1 MPLNGTLAITVQQTF
16 DAIDR
21 LQSITQP
28 HLPGTDSVTQ
38 FQYDGM
44 GNATG
49 RTDPNGNVLS
59 STYDPGDRLAQ
70 STDAATGITAYVY
83 DDNDNLLQVTAPH
96 GAVTTYTYD
105 ALSRRLTETSPDRGT
120 LTYTYDLADNLASV
134 NDVRG
139 VTVNIAYD
147 DLNRAASITYPDA
160 NEDVTFV
167 YDNCSFGKG
176 RLCSRTDD
184 SGTYAFTHDVYGN
197 ITQMD
202 YTTLGVTYTTSYE
215 YGAGHRVVSMT
226 LPSGRT
232 VAYQRDG
239 LRRISRVDS
248 QISGINTA
256 LASNINYRAD
266 GVITARQYGNAI
278 AETRT
283 YDQQGRLTQQTIGT
297 ADSVLLSYD
306 ANSNVLSRDTQTN
319 THAYGYDV
327 LDRLDTET
335 NDGATLDY
343 TYDPNHNRLTQDD
356 GVQVSQYAYG
366 AGNNQLIGIDA
377 TTLGYDPAGNLTDD
391 GQGQTYAYND
401 ASRLSQVFD
410 NALLTATYVYNALGQ
425 RMHKTTAT
433 GTTIFHY
440 DLEGRLIGETADNGT
455 PLRDYVWQDD
465 SPIAQI
471 EGDTVIDTLTYLH
484 TDHLATPRLGTDV
497 VGNVVWRWEGAA
509 FGGTQPLEN
518 PTSINL
524 RFPGQYADAE
534 SGLYYNW
541 NRYYDPSTGRY
552 VTSDP
557 LGLIAGLNPF
567 VYAMDNSPRFID
579 RTGLEILLCNRKAR
593 GLFELVDAN
602 HSYLWDTRTGIS
614 CGAHGSPGISRD
626 NPKELGPGREG
637 DQCRIVEG
645 SAGREDEILECCNAT
660 GEETWVPFFND
671 CQARQQDCIEKS
683 GLPNPGVPGK
693 RFGPPCDPCETPE
706 NPPPQK
712 SPLPPRLI
720 FLPIF

>member
-1 MPLNGTLAITVQQTF
+1 
-16 DAIDR
+16 
-21 LQSITQP
+21 
-28 HLPGTDSVTQ
+28 
-38 FQYDGM
+38 
-44 GNATG
+44 
-49 RTDPNGNVLS
+49 
-59 STYDPGDRLAQ
+59 
-70 STDAATGITAYVY
+70 
-83 DDNDNLLQVTAPH
+83 
-96 GAVTTYTYD
+96 
-105 ALSRRLTETSPDRGT
+105 
-120 LTYTYDLADNLASV
+120 
-134 NDVRG
+134 
-139 VTVNIAYD
+139 
-147 DLNRAASITYPDA
+147 
-160 NEDVTFV
+160 
-167 YDNCSFGKG
+167 
-176 RLCSRTDD
+176 
-184 SGTYAFTHDVYGN
+184 
-197 ITQMD
+197 
-202 YTTLGVTYTTSYE
+202 
-215 YGAGHRVVSMT
+215 
-226 LPSGRT
+226 
-232 VAYQRDG
+232 
-239 LRRISRVDS
+239 
-248 QISGINTA
+248 
-256 LASNINYRAD
+256 
-266 GVITARQYGNAI
+266 
-278 AETRT
+278 
-283 YDQQGRLTQQTIGT
+283 
-297 ADSVLLSYD
+297 
-306 ANSNVLSRDTQTN
+306 
-319 THAYGYDV
+319 
-327 LDRLDTET
+327 
-335 NDGATLDY
+335 
-343 TYDPNHNRLTQDD
+343 
-356 GVQVSQYAYG
+356 
-366 AGNNQLIGIDA
+366 
-377 TTLGYDPAGNLTDD
+377 
-391 GQGQTYAYND
+391 
-401 ASRLSQVFD
+401 
-410 NALLTATYVYNALGQ
+410 
-425 RMHKTTAT
+425 MHKTTAT

-518 PTSINL
+518 PTFINL